1 MGQSINPFVKC
12 NNKYVRKAIGIIV
25 YIVSVFTTIYT
36 YAGEAPQSDGSGFS
50 AQVLSQYRYDDN
62 ILSDSTNI
70 IDAYIFVIRPELGW
84 QFGEGNKQF
93 QIRFS
98 NETAKY
104 EGSSED
110 NYSDN
115 FLNFSGDIELNSKH
129 NINLTAALVD
139 AHQNRGTGF
148 NTSNGNAQREVDT
161 LNQNDFGLRYSYGS
175 DSTVGQL
182 DLYYGQSTVDFD
194 ERLDS
199 FGNDVTLLRDRTD
212 TNFGAEFSY
221 AMSAKTDL
229 VVDLSRT
236 ELDYDLE
243 TGLGNTVNAL
253 LVGVSWQASAKT
265 LGRALIGRQDR
276 DASVGGSSN
285 DGIWQL
291 GFDWSPRSYS
301 TVSLNSSKS
310 SQASIGVGN
319 ARDVSSTNIDWNHE
333 WTSQLNT
340 NVGFTTQQTDFIGTN
355 TSTKSTSLNIG
366 LSYIMDSNILLSVDY
381 TNTERDS
388 DITNSQFGFER
399 ELISFNLLI
408 AY

>member
-1 MGQSINPFVKC
+1 
-12 NNKYVRKAIGIIV
+12 
-25 YIVSVFTTIYT
+25 
-36 YAGEAPQSDGSGFS
+36 
-50 AQVLSQYRYDDN
+50 
-62 ILSDSTNI
+62 
-70 IDAYIFVIRPELGW
+70 
-84 QFGEGNKQF
+84 
-93 QIRFS
+93 
-98 NETAKY
+98 
-104 EGSSED
+104 
-110 NYSDN
+110 
-115 FLNFSGDIELNSKH
+115 
-129 NINLTAALVD
+129 
-139 AHQNRGTGF
+139 
-148 NTSNGNAQREVDT
+148 
-161 LNQNDFGLRYSYGS
+161 
-175 DSTVGQL
+175 
-182 DLYYGQSTVDFD
+182 
-194 ERLDS
+194 
-199 FGNDVTLLRDRTD
+199 
-212 TNFGAEFSY
+212 
-221 AMSAKTDL
+221 
-229 VVDLSRT
+229 
-236 ELDYDLE
+236 
-243 TGLGNTVNAL
+243 
-253 LVGVSWQASAKT
+253 
-265 LGRALIGRQDR
+265 
-276 DASVGGSSN
+276 VGGSSN